1 MLTENQQILLLEK
14 YSPAAGFP
22 KTDVTVDAMALML
35 ENTCLFGDLVLHMPE
50 LSYKILKK
58 HEHWLELMNKCLE
71 FSQHF
76 FKTVVDNNTQKML
89 SLLDQEINPDKR
101 SDDYVNPYYENA
113 VSSTTKDSKKLRKT
127 FRKGPQLGSKT
138 EL

>member
-1 MLTENQQILLLEK
+1 MVTENQDILLREE

-22 KTDVTVDAMALML
+22 KTDVTVDAMALTL

-50 LSYKILKK
+50 MSYKVLKK

-71 FSQHF
+71 FSKHF
-76 FKTVVDNNTQKML
+76 YKAVVDINTQKML
-89 SLLDQEINPDKR
+89 SLFDQEINPDKR
-101 SDDYVNPYYENA
+101 SDDYMNPYYEKI
-113 VSSTTKDSKKLRKT
+113 VSSTKKDTKLRKK
-127 FRKGPQLGSKT
+127 FRKGPHLGSKT

>member
-1 MLTENQQILLLEK
+1 MVTENQQILLQEN

-22 KTDVTVDAMALML
+22 KTDVTVEAVALTL
-35 ENTCLFGDLVLHMPE
+35 ENTCLLGDLVLHMPE

-58 HEHWLELMNKCLE
+58 QENWLELMNKCLA
-71 FSQHF
+71 FSKHF

-89 SLLDQEINPDKR
+89 SLFDQEINPDKR
-101 SDDYVNPYYENA
+101 SVDYVNPYYEQIN
-113 VSSTTKDSKKLRKT
+113 SSTTKDAKKLRKKT
-127 FRKGPQLGSKT
+127 RKGPQLGSKT